1 MQQRCRTE
9 QRLLL
14 AQRNQGDLL
23 VALLLLCVI
32 GLLTAGLLA
41 RFPLASLRG
50 WDLHPLR
57 REAAAFFGVT
67 AEDPRETPPASGSG

>member
-1 MQQRCRTE
+1 MNLVLDSRP
-9 QRLLL
+9 LLGERAGVFGL
-14 AQRNQGDLL
+14 G
-23 VALLLLCVI
+23 VI

-67 AEDPRETPPASGSG
+67 AEDPRETLPASGSG